1 MFCQDAAGVRGF
13 GVLMFGPWVSKY
25 VKLGVNEIQEGFMG
39 INFGCLGFT
48 EVLYSKP

>member
-39 INFGCLGFT
+39 DQLRLFGFHRSA
-48 EVLYSKP
+48 VL